1 MQYQQQT
8 ARSTA
13 ADGHILP
20 QLRPLYAALSP
31 LAVTYMRVIA
41 GIAFMV
47 HGLPKIS
54 NPMGAV
60 GMVESIGFHPGW
72 LWSPALAVTEFVGGL
87 LLALGLL
94 TRPVAVA
101 TSIVLLVTVYFH
113 WIVKAEGY
121 AGSELSLIWLGI
133 TLYFVA
139 HGGGRHSLDRLIGR
153 QF

>member
-1 MQYQQQT
+1 MEHQ
-8 ARSTA
+8 SN
-13 ADGHILP
+13 GLILP
-20 QLRPLYAALSP
+20 QLKPLYGALAP
-31 LAVTYMRVIA
+31 LSVTYMRVIA

-54 NPMGAV
+54 NPMGAA
-60 GMVESIGFHPGW
+60 GMVEGLGFHPGW
-72 LWSPALAVTEFVGGL
+72 LWSPALAITEFLGGL
-87 LLALGLL
+87 LLMLGLL

-113 WIVKAEGY
+113 WVAKAEGY

-139 HGGGRHSLDRLIGR
+139 HGGGRWSLDRIIGR

>member
-1 MQYQQQT
+1 MMTDTTTQT
-8 ARSTA
+8 R
-13 ADGHILP
+13 GLIVP
-20 QLRPLYAALSP
+20 QLKPLYALLSP
-31 LAVTYMRVIA
+31 ISVTYMRVIA

-54 NPMGAV
+54 NPMGAT

-72 LWSPALAVTEFVGGL
+72 LWSPALAGTEFIGGL
-87 LLALGLL
+87 LLVLGLL
-94 TRPVAVA
+94 TRPAALA

-113 WIVKAEGY
+113 WIMKAEGY
-121 AGSELSLIWLGI
+121 PGSELSLIWLGI

-139 HGGGRHSLDRLIGR
+139 HGGGRWSLDRLIGR